1 MSFNGMS
8 VIWIKG
14 RQGQYFF
21 RQSFDQKKKI
31 AIECAK
37 KFVSKTLDDLV
48 GQVNL
53 LSQFQRRFFV
63 QALLASCTASG
74 RKCWTTSL
82 TDMEPDSRTSPI
94 STCFDFF
101 FGCVCF
107 FVSNSGKKSLYT
119 LQVPPLNRA
128 KADLYLMFLWK
139 MVIFLTKSR
148 FSQFDQKTKMTDV
161 MLTAT
166 HMNF

>member
-1 MSFNGMS
+1 MQALQKYAD
-8 VIWIKG
+8 IDDE
-14 RQGQYFF
+14 QFF
-21 RQSFDQKKKI
+21 PNAQTTDDDLEDPDYYPDDDDEEAGAFVHDSEGEDAEDQQPTPVKTCAFDQKKNL

-101 FGCVCF
+101 LDVCV
-107 FVSNSGKKSLYT
+107 
-119 LQVPPLNRA
+119 
-128 KADLYLMFLWK
+128 FL
-139 MVIFLTKSR
+139 
-148 FSQFDQKTKMTDV
+148 
-161 MLTAT
+161 
-166 HMNF
+166 